1 MVEGLASELLGK
13 DEHMPSAR
21 HTVRIAR
28 RVEEVF
34 AFFTDPQNEFQWRSQ
49 VKEIS
54 TEGPPGV
61 GRRVHQVIKG
71 PGGLSVPADVEVT
84 GYDPTTRY
92 AFRGVAGP
100 VRPVGEFLFS
110 AEQERTTVS
119 FSLAVELSGI
129 KKLLM
134 SRPVQRA
141 MDAEVRAIEQA
152 KAVLERS

>member
-1 MVEGLASELLGK
+1 MVKGLAPELLRK

-21 HTVRIAR
+21 HTVSIAR

-34 AFFTDPQNEFQWRSQ
+34 AFFTNPQNEFQWRSQ
-49 VKEIS
+49 VKKIS

-61 GRRVHQVIKG
+61 GRRVHQVIRG
-71 PGGLSVPADVEVT
+71 PGGLSVPAHVEVT

-110 AEQERTTVS
+110 AEQERTTVT
-119 FSLAVELSGI
+119 FSLAVDLSGI
-129 KKLLM
+129 KRMLM

-141 MDAEVRAIEQA
+141 MDAEVQAIEQA

>member
-1 MVEGLASELLGK
+1 MVEGLAPELLRKGRA
-13 DEHMPSAR
+13 HAISPTHR
-21 HTVRIAR
+21 QYRPTR
-28 RVEEVF
+28 RGGLRVLHQ
-34 AFFTDPQNEFQWRSQ
+34 PQNEFQWRRQ

-71 PGGLSVPADVEVT
+71 PGGLRVPAHVEVT
-84 GYDPTTRY
+84 GYEPPTRY

-110 AEQERTTVS
+110 AEQERTTMS

-134 SRPVQRA
+134 SHPVQRA
-141 MDAEVRAIEQA
+141 MDAEVEAIEQA

>member
-1 MVEGLASELLGK
+1 
-13 DEHMPSAR
+13 MPSAR
-21 HTVRIAR
+21 HTVSIAR

-34 AFFTDPQNEFQWRSQ
+34 AFFTNPQNEFQWRSQ

-141 MDAEVRAIEQA
+141 MDAEVQAIEQA

>member
-1 MVEGLASELLGK
+1 MVEGLASELLRK

-21 HTVRIAR
+21 HTVSIAR
-28 RVEEVF
+28 RVEKVF

-49 VKEIS
+49 VNEIS
-54 TEGPPGV
+54 TEGPIGV

-110 AEQERTTVS
+110 AEQERS
-119 FSLAVELSGI
+119 APPCPSPWRLNCRG
-129 KKLLM
+129 
-134 SRPVQRA
+134 SRNC
-141 MDAEVRAIEQA
+141 
-152 KAVLERS
+152 